1 MILFY
6 VIVSRSSRRFPNSLP
21 GPKPVCPEQSQ
32 GTISPYS
39 PNPFPLISF
48 ADPHP
53 LTPLLSYRFKNRGR
67 GASSFSSSLL
77 LSCHPEPLREGSA
90 FSFPRCFLA
99 SLTFTSER
107 LFHVLKTTYREPMP
121 IPERP
126 QPTLQH
132 AD

>member
-21 GPKPVCPEQSQ
+21 GPQPVCPEQSQ
-32 GTISPYS
+32 GTISPCP

-67 GASSFSSSLL
+67 GASFSHHPFFSLVIPNRCGRDL
-77 LSCHPEPLREGSA
+77 LFPCLVGSLRHY
-90 FSFPRCFLA
+90 LN
-99 SLTFTSER
+99 SER
-107 LFHVLKTTYREPMP
+107 LIHVLKTTYRESMP

-126 QPTLQH
+126 RPALQH